1 MQVSQERLL
10 QYIHFN
16 RHHNTMLINDAVKKI
31 VELEKEMAKLR
42 QDNQASTVS
51 PVEVEGRKNPI
62 FPIVWG
68 EEEDFEEEEDEE

>member
-31 VELEKEMAKLR
+31 VELEEEMAKLR
-42 QDNQASTVS
+42 QDNSKTVQASTVS
-51 PVEVEGRKNPI
+51 PVGVEGRNNPI
-62 FPIVWG
+62 FPIVWE
-68 EEEDFEEEEDEE
+68 EEEDFE